1 MNLPSLYL
9 KPQTDRRLRRGHLWV
24 YSNEVDVKRS
34 PLKVFSP
41 GQQVRLLNNRDELL
55 GVALINPAS
64 LICARLISRDETLLD
79 ARLLQ
84 SRFAN
89 ALSLREQAFSQP
101 YYRLIFG
108 DSDLLPGLVV
118 DRFGDYLVVQI
129 ASAGMEAVR
138 DLVVEQLVALLQPV
152 GVLLAN
158 DHSARE
164 LEGLTRYT
172 EVAYGTVPD
181 EVELIENET
190 RFVAPVAS
198 GQKTGWFFDH
208 RVGRAQLR
216 QWVKGKRVLDVF
228 SYIGGWGIQAATAG
242 AERVVCVDASARAIA
257 GVIANAELNG
267 VQDCVSGRQGKA
279 IEVMKALLA
288 EGAKFDVVV
297 LDPPAFIKR
306 RKDQKAG
313 EAAYRHINEL
323 GLKLLADGGLLV
335 SASCS
340 MHLATETLT
349 DIVRASAQKAGR
361 DARLIHFSGQ
371 GPDHPVHS
379 AIAETNYLKA
389 VFARVFNRDH

>member
-1 MNLPSLYL
+1 MSLPSLYL
-9 KPQTDRRLRRGHLWV
+9 KSQTDRRLRRGHLWI
-24 YSNEVDVKRS
+24 YSNEVDVQRS
-34 PLKVFSP
+34 PLKMFSP
-41 GQQVRLLNNRDELL
+41 GQQVRVLNKRDELM
-55 GVALINPAS
+55 GIALINPAS
-64 LICARLISRDETLLD
+64 LICARLISCDETQLD
-79 ARLLQ
+79 AGLLR
-84 SRFAN
+84 SRFTH

-138 DLVVEQLVALLQPV
+138 ELVVEQLVALLQPT

-164 LEGLTRYT
+164 LEGLARYT
-172 EVAYGTVPD
+172 EVAYGEVPD
-181 EVELIENET
+181 EVELIENDT
-190 RFVAPVAS
+190 KFVAPVAS

-208 RVGRAQLR
+208 RVGRAQMR
-216 QWVKGKRVLDVF
+216 QWVAGKRVLDVF
-228 SYIGGWGIQAATAG
+228 SYIGGWGVQAATAG
-242 AERVVCVDASARAIA
+242 AAQVVCVDASAKAIA
-257 GVIANAELNG
+257 GVEANARLNG
-267 VQDCVSGRQGKA
+267 VQDRVSGRQGKA
-279 IEVMKALLA
+279 IDVMKALLA

-340 MHLATETLT
+340 MHLAADTLT
-349 DIVRASAQKAGR
+349 DIVRACAQKAGR

-371 GPDHPVHS
+371 GPDHPVHP
-379 AIAETNYLKA
+379 AIIETNYLKA
-389 VFARVFNRDH
+389 VFTRVFNRDH

>member
-1 MNLPSLYL
+1 M
-9 KPQTDRRLRRGHLWV
+9 
-24 YSNEVDVKRS
+24 
-34 PLKVFSP
+34 
-41 GQQVRLLNNRDELL
+41 
-55 GVALINPAS
+55 
-64 LICARLISRDETLLD
+64 
-79 ARLLQ
+79 
-84 SRFAN
+84 
-89 ALSLREQAFSQP
+89 
-101 YYRLIFG
+101 
-108 DSDLLPGLVV
+108 
-118 DRFGDYLVVQI
+118 
-129 ASAGMEAVR
+129 
-138 DLVVEQLVALLQPV
+138 
-152 GVLLAN
+152 
-158 DHSARE
+158 
-164 LEGLTRYT
+164 
-172 EVAYGTVPD
+172 
-181 EVELIENET
+181 
-190 RFVAPVAS
+190 
-198 GQKTGWFFDH
+198 
-208 RVGRAQLR
+208 
-216 QWVKGKRVLDVF
+216 
-228 SYIGGWGIQAATAG
+228 
-242 AERVVCVDASARAIA
+242 
-257 GVIANAELNG
+257 
-267 VQDCVSGRQGKA
+267 QDCVSGRQGKA